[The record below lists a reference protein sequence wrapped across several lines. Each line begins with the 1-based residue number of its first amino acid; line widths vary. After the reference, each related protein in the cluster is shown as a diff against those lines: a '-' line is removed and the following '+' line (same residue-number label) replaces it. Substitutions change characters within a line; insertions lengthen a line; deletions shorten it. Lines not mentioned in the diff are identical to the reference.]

1 MWSRWGQAVRAPIA
15 IEAGTAGWEAR
26 LGSRQTQATMVAV
39 IDATGRGSLAA
50 SGAFKT
56 LGAVAG
62 ETWRWSCYGLTR
74 PSMGAGLTLAGV
86 YLHFTPLACVSR

>member
-56 LGAVAG
+56 LWRGG
-62 ETWRWSCYGLTR
+62 EMSGKDLV
-74 PSMGAGLTLAGV
+74 L
-86 YLHFTPLACVSR
+86 FFPLPLKQTSRLI